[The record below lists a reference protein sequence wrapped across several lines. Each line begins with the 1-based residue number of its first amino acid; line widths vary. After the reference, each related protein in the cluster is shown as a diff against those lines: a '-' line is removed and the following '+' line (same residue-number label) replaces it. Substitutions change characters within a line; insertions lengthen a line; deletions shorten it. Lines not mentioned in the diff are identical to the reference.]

1 MTDTFDT
8 YSTFRPF
15 GDCVRI
21 GVYGAAGNAD
31 IHANLCDLCQRYN
44 VDYDDAKHLT
54 FPDGSLMLLQIE
66 RDRRAAE
73 LYLSEEAYPVFMA
86 WVSEVQQ

>member
-1 MTDTFDT
+1 MTDTSDA
-8 YSTFRPF
+8 YSTFHPF
-15 GDCVRI
+15 GDGVRI
-21 GVYGAAGNAD
+21 GAYGAAGNAD
-31 IHANLCDLCQRYN
+31 IHANLYDLCQRYG

-66 RDRRAAE
+66 SDKMAAE
-73 LYLSEEAYPVFMA
+73 LYLSEEAYQVFMA

>member
-15 GDCVRI
+15 GDGVRI
-21 GVYGAAGNAD
+21 GAYGAAGNAD
-31 IHANLCDLCQRYN
+31 IHANLYDLCQRYD
-44 VDYDDAKHLT
+44 VDYEQAKFLSY
-54 FPDGSLMLLQIE
+54 PDGSLLMLQIE

-73 LYLSEEAYPVFMA
+73 LYLSEEAYPVVMA